1 MASAAPNPDDAA
13 APGSAEEVAQRH
25 FIVFFRDAAWQFTY
39 RGSIT
44 GPFASR
50 EVAIAEAIREARES
64 GIEDV
69 EVIVQQS
76 DMRQETVWRL
86 GP

>member
-50 EVAIAEAIREARES
+50 E
-64 GIEDV
+64 
-69 EVIVQQS
+69 
-76 DMRQETVWRL
+76 
-86 GP
+86 